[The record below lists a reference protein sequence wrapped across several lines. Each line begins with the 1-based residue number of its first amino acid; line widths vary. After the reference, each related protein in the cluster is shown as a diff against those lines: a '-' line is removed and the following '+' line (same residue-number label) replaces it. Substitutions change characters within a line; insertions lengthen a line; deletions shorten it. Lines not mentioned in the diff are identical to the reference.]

1 MCTMMTSHFNMFIK
15 WLYFEHGNWCTWHDY
30 LWNCKMFI
38 SSKLLTYQYLVMKPS
53 RQHVMFWI
61 ITSQNHSSIKPLNKH
76 PLGGSKMILIFAH
89 LACNLW
95 VHVHILVH
103 QCGKMDAKTSKCI
116 LLGWDD
122 YTEGYHCYCPFIR
135 EIIISKFIVIHQ
147 KHCYH
152 KISNFKK
159 TWSFFKSMHICTNA
173 WLEKKILTNNYWD
186 IVYVVN
192 LVSWITSLVGSLQND
207 WVYYLLHQRYTQLW
221 FILQKLQLFSSHQI

>member
-1 MCTMMTSHFNMFIK
+1 MHNDDITFQYVYQMTIFWTWQLMYMTWLFVKLQDVYFIK
-15 WLYFEHGNWCTWHDY
+15 VTY
-30 LWNCKMFI
+30 LPIFGHE
-38 SSKLLTYQYLVMKPS
+38 KPS
-53 RQHVMFWI
+53 RQNVMFWI
-61 ITSQNHSSIKPLNKH
+61 ITSQNHSSIKPLSKH
-76 PLGGSKMILIFAH
+76 PLGGTKMIFIFAH

-103 QCGKMDAKTSKCI
+103 QYGKMDAKTSKCI
-116 LLGWDD
+116 FLGWDD

-173 WLEKKILTNNYWD
+173 WLGIFFLTNTYWD

-192 LVSWITSLVGSLQND
+192 LVSWITSLVGSIQND

-221 FILQKLQLFSSHQI
+221 FILQKLRLISSHQI